1 MNKVSNPHVY
11 STTPLSGPLEYTTW
25 CYELTALMYILCLHL
40 KGELKG
46 KWKQKVISYQSEYG
60 NEISRLLA
68 TFLDLKMSN
77 FGKDVACV
85 DYSY

>member
-1 MNKVSNPHVY
+1 M
-11 STTPLSGPLEYTTW
+11 YTKW
-25 CYELTALMYILCLHL
+25 YFELTVLMYILCLHL

-46 KWKQKVISYQSEYG
+46 KWKQKVISYESEYG

-85 DYSY
+85 SRLFILK